1 MVYPRAHRFLCFVD
15 FDIDSLKTSPQDEEI
30 YGILTVH
37 RTFKMKL
44 RNDLMKLIFVFDKSS
59 KIQFQCFI
67 ILYD

>member
-1 MVYPRAHRFLCFVD
+1 MVYPRAHRFLCFGD
-15 FDIDSLKTSPQDEEI
+15 FDIDSPKTSPQDEEI

-59 KIQFQCFI
+59 KMVHNT
-67 ILYD
+67 L